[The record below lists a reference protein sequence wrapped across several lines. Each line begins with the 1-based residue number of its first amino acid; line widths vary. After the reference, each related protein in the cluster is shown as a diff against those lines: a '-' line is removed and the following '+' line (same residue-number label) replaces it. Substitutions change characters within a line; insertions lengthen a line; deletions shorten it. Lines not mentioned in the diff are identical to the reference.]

1 MQPTTNGIVTLTTDF
16 GIQDLFVGVMKGVI
30 LGINRVATPVDITH
44 GIPPQDVPTAA
55 LVVDAASRCFP
66 PGTVHVVVVDP
77 GVGSERRMIALV
89 CRGQYFVAPDN
100 GVLTAVRADDPVVAV
115 SLEETVFFR
124 KPVSAT
130 FHGRDIFAPV
140 AAYLSRGTPLT
151 SLGPTVTDLVDADL
165 PQPTVSTTAI
175 DGQVLMVDHFGNLIT
190 NIDTGVFWDGES
202 LAGEEEETL
211 IPLIEVAGAT
221 IRRLNECYQETET
234 GRFGAHF
241 NSWSRLEIF
250 LPEGRASD
258 ELNAGRGTP
267 IKVRFER
274 DKS

>member
-30 LGINRVATPVDITH
+30 LGINRAATPVDITH
-44 GIPPQDVPTAA
+44 GIPPQDIPAAA

-190 NIDTGVFWDGES
+190 NICSTALEALD
-202 LAGEEEETL
+202 AN
-211 IPLIEVAGAT
+211 IEITIGSERIADIQPSYAQAPPQAVVAVINSFEVLEIAVNQGNAAEQLQAGA
-221 IRRLNECYQETET
+221 
-234 GRFGAHF
+234 
-241 NSWSRLEIF
+241 
-250 LPEGRASD
+250 
-258 ELNAGRGTP
+258 GTP
-267 IKVRFER
+267 VRVNI
-274 DKS
+274 SAAG

>member
-16 GIQDLFVGVMKGVI
+16 GVQDLFVGVLKGVI
-30 LGINRVATPVDITH
+30 LGINRVATLVDITH
-44 GIPPQDVPTAA
+44 GIPPQDIPTAA

-77 GVGSERRMIALV
+77 GVGSERRNIALA

-100 GVLTAVRADDPVVAV
+100 GVLTAVHADNPGVAV

-124 KPVSAT
+124 NPASAT

-151 SLGPTVTDLVDADL
+151 SLGPTVTGLVCADL
-165 PQPTVSTTAI
+165 PQPTVSSTAI

-190 NIDTGVFWDGES
+190 NLPLPVAPEDAAPLEGVVE
-202 LAGEEEETL
+202 
-211 IPLIEVAGAT
+211 I
-221 IRRLNECYQETET
+221 T
-234 GRFGAHF
+234 GRNVPLRRTYADVATGELVALRG
-241 NSWSRLEIF
+241 SSGTLEVSVNGSSAAAALGISTGDVVTF
-250 LPEGRASD
+250 RAY
-258 ELNAGRGTP
+258 
-267 IKVRFER
+267 
-274 DKS
+274 